1 MKKLPLQV
9 LILAST
15 LGLNAQTKTDSIK
28 KIRLS
33 GVGLESQMIFQ
44 RGYINT
50 ASQEDFKKFVSNNK
64 LLDKDL
70 NGYTSASG
78 NGRSTDAN
86 GLISLRAF
94 FELGQGKKF
103 RREGFIGIRFG
114 SNSVSSAFYS
124 KTTRDTNAI
133 YVNAANNDK
142 LYSVTQYNDNYFYSI
157 SSKQIMV
164 PIGINLTTNK
174 NKNITHQHSLNHK
187 SSSKL
192 SDRF

>member
-78 NGRSTDAN
+78 NGR
-86 GLISLRAF
+86 
-94 FELGQGKKF
+94 
-103 RREGFIGIRFG
+103 
-114 SNSVSSAFYS
+114 
-124 KTTRDTNAI
+124 
-133 YVNAANNDK
+133 
-142 LYSVTQYNDNYFYSI
+142 
-157 SSKQIMV
+157 
-164 PIGINLTTNK
+164 
-174 NKNITHQHSLNHK
+174 
-187 SSSKL
+187 
-192 SDRF
+192 